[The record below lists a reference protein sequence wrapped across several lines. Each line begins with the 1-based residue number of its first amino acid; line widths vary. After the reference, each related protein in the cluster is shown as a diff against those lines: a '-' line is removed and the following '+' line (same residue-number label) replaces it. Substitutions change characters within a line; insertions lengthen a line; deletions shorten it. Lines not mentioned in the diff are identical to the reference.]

1 MNSRYVL
8 ALDPSGAYKEGK
20 GTTGWCLF
28 DNETKQIAKVADY
41 VVLVGEKRTKP
52 IYEGILSEGFDKDN
66 IIVYN
71 DVREAYKFIETQV
84 GNEEVYAL
92 FENDLPDSYNE

>member
-28 DNETKQIAKVADY
+28 DNETKQIAKFGVIKAENYSCQFHYWDAHISLIDSLSGYNPDVVIEDY
-41 VVLVGEKRTKP
+41 L
-52 IYEGILSEGFDKDN
+52 L
-66 IIVYN
+66 YN
-71 DVREAYKFIETQV
+71 NRA
-84 GNEEVYAL
+84 
-92 FENDLPDSYNE
+92 